1 MTPAASARVKA
12 PPPKTRAS
20 ASQRTAPA
28 RRTRIPG
35 GPVPRRVSGPMA
47 PRPSKRS
54 SKQAASERLGAF
66 LRSLPDHSF
75 LDRLVRGRVWIPLLG
90 VMLVG
95 IVAMQV
101 ELLKLNASTGRS
113 IELISSLQSRNE
125 SLRVDVASASNPN
138 RIERIATG
146 MGMPGP
152 ESITFLS
159 ARSASAQRALAGMRP
174 PDVAAFEAALP
185 ADSATASTPTAS
197 APTTTTTPRP
207 QTNTTA
213 QTATTSQATTT
224 SQTNTTP
231 QTTSTTAALP

>member
-1 MTPAASARVKA
+1 
-12 PPPKTRAS
+12 
-20 ASQRTAPA
+20 
-28 RRTRIPG
+28 
-35 GPVPRRVSGPMA
+35 MA

-66 LRSLPDHSF
+66 LRSLPDHAL

-146 MGMPGP
+146 MGMTMPGP
-152 ESITFLS
+152 EAITFLS
-159 ARSASAQRALAGMRP
+159 ARSASAQRALAGIRP
-174 PDVAAFEAALP
+174 PDVAAFQAALP
-185 ADSATASTPTAS
+185 ADSATASTPTTS
-197 APTTTTTPRP
+197 APPTP
-207 QTNTTA
+207 QNNTTA
-213 QTATTSQATTT
+213 QTSTM
-224 SQTNTTP
+224 P
-231 QTTSTTAALP
+231 QTTSTTATVP